1 MAPEGREEA
10 LSAAE
15 ARLLAL
21 LAVLRAEAPRPE
33 DSLTE
38 AIMRSARW
46 QYALRATARLVGDL
60 VAILADGLALFL
72 GLERRGGDR

>member
-1 MAPEGREEA
+1 LRY
-10 LSAAE
+10 LWF
-15 ARLLAL
+15 
-21 LAVLRAEAPRPE
+21 LRAEAPRAE

-46 QYALRATARLVGDL
+46 QYALRATVRLVSDL